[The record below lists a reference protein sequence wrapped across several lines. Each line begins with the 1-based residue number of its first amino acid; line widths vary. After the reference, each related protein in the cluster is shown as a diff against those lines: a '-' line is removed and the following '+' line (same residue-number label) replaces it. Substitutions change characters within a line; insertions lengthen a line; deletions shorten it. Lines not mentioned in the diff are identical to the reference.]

1 MINWLRG
8 SKAEGG
14 CQGLVGGKSSR
25 YENPEV
31 EPIYL
36 KKEKLQN
43 PGALEK

>member
-1 MINWLRG
+1 MIDWLRG

-14 CQGLVGGKSSR
+14 CRGLVGGK
-25 YENPEV
+25 NPEV

-43 PGALEK
+43 SGALEK